1 MPKLQQREK
10 VFLAGGGIALV
21 FIAVFLFGQG
31 PMEKYRR
38 SATMLGAAKT
48 RLQEAQ
54 LWNAEIETARSQ
66 VEAVKQ
72 QIVQQGGFDL
82 WTHID
87 GVVKARSLGTR
98 ADINSKRGAASP
110 TESKVTAVE
119 LQLKGIN
126 REELVEVLY
135 QIYAND
141 YLIILDKVD
150 YIRPAKDGKG
160 LDCRIT
166 FVSPKV

>member
-1 MPKLQQREK
+1 MPKLQRREK
-10 VFLAGGGIALV
+10 VFLGIGGIALLL
-21 FIAVFLFGQG
+21 IGLFLLGQG

-38 SATMLGAAKT
+38 SATMLSAAKT

-54 LWNAEIETARSQ
+54 LWNAEIETARQQ
-66 VEAVKQ
+66 VNAVKQ
-72 QIVQQGGFDL
+72 QIAQQGGFDL

-87 GVVKARSLGTR
+87 GVVKALSLGSR
-98 ADINSKRGAASP
+98 ADISSKRGAASP
-110 TESKVTAVE
+110 TENKVAAVE
-119 LQLKGIN
+119 LQLKGVN
-126 REELVEVLY
+126 RQELVEVLHK
-135 QIYAND
+135 ISAND

-166 FVSPKV
+166 FLSPKV